1 METPDDPIQ
10 MVYDGPPLTHV
21 GAAALPPPFNVL
33 AESTLGALGAT
44 GAGQFGP
51 NPATN
56 PNFTHLA
63 TDPAVVPDGL
73 GGSLSLEGA
82 HGHSDYPRF
91 SSDGLPR
98 TTNYNIAAVIAGLS
112 DDAVQQK

>member
-1 METPDDPIQ
+1 
-10 MVYDGPPLTHV
+10 
-21 GAAALPPPFNVL
+21 VL
-33 AESTLGALGAT
+33 AESTLVRSMPRCWAVRAKPGDESQLRILA
-44 GAGQFGP
+44 
-51 NPATN
+51 PAQ
-56 PNFTHLA
+56 P
-63 TDPAVVPDGL
+63 PPDGL

-112 DDAVQQK
+112 DDAVRQK